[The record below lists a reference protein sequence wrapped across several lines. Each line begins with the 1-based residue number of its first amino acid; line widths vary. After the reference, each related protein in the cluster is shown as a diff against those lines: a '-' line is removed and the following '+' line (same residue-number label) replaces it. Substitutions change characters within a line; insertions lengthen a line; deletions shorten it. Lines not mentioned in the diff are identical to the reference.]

1 MLKKVLALVLVAVM
15 GISLAACG
23 TAATG
28 NSNQTTV
35 ASAVNQATSAAGDKK
50 DITIGL
56 AMAGISSAYLK
67 PVADFAKQEA
77 DTKGVKL
84 ILMDAQW
91 DAQKQADQIANL
103 MAQKVDALILNPV
116 DAKSSLPSLK
126 KLKDANIPVVN
137 LNMKVDDNSI
147 DYVKTYVGAS
157 MQAEAEMAADM
168 MAEALGG
175 KGNIVIIE
183 GAPGSDAQIYRTKSF
198 QDQLTAKY
206 PDIKV
211 LGIANGA
218 WDRAKAMA
226 AAEDLLTKYPNIDGI
241 YTHDDNMTI
250 GAIEAAKA
258 AGRADKIKFIGI
270 GGSKAGIEAV
280 KSGDMYGSVTQ
291 PPDWEGATSVDAAI
305 DLVNGKEVKSWLRDP
320 VEMIKKDNVDNF
332 KGLW

>member
-1 MLKKVLALVLVAVM
+1 MFKKVLALVLVALM

-23 TAATG
+23 TAASG

-35 ASAVNQATSAAGDKK
+35 TSAIAQATSAAGTDKK

-67 PVADFAKQEA
+67 PVADYAKQEA
-77 DTKGVKL
+77 DAKGVKL

-103 MAQKVDALILNPV
+103 MAQKIDALILNPV

-157 MQAEAEMAADM
+157 MQAEAERAADM

-218 WDRAKAMA
+218 C
-226 AAEDLLTKYPNIDGI
+226 
-241 YTHDDNMTI
+241 
-250 GAIEAAKA
+250 
-258 AGRADKIKFIGI
+258 
-270 GGSKAGIEAV
+270 
-280 KSGDMYGSVTQ
+280 
-291 PPDWEGATSVDAAI
+291 
-305 DLVNGKEVKSWLRDP
+305 
-320 VEMIKKDNVDNF
+320 
-332 KGLW
+332 

>member
-1 MLKKVLALVLVAVM
+1 MFKKVLAFVLVAVM
-15 GISLAACG
+15 AIALVACG
-23 TAATG
+23 STPAADSGKTTEG
-28 NSNQTTV
+28 NAAETTK
-35 ASAVNQATSAAGDKK
+35 AADAGKK
-50 DITIGL
+50 EITIGL
-56 AMAGISSAYLK
+56 AMAGMSSAYLI
-67 PVADFAKQEA
+67 PVAEYAKQEA
-77 DTKGVKL
+77 EKNGVKL

-103 MAQKVDALILNPV
+103 MAQKIDALILNPV

-126 KLKDANIPVVN
+126 KLQEAKIPVVN
-137 LNMKVDDNSI
+137 LNMKVDDLSI
-147 DYVKTYVGAS
+147 DYVATYVGAS

-168 MAEALGG
+168 MAEALGN

-198 QDQLTAKY
+198 QDQLAAKY

-211 LGIANGA
+211 LGIANGG

-250 GAIEAAKA
+250 GAVEAAKA
-258 AGRADKIKFIGI
+258 AKRADKIKFIGI
-270 GGSKAGIEAV
+270 GGSKAGIEAI
-280 KSGDMYGSVTQ
+280 KAGDMYGSVTQ
-291 PPDWEGATSVDAAI
+291 PPDWEGATSVQAAI
-305 DLVNGKEVKSWLRDP
+305 DLVNGKDVKSWLRDP
-320 VEMIKKDNVDNF
+320 VEMIKKENVDNF